1 MFAGK
6 RRTIEDYSID
16 LICYFLLFI
25 MVFVTLYPFY
35 FIVINS
41 LNEGMDAARGGI
53 YLWPRRFTFEN
64 YAEFFNDPKWMDAL
78 FVTAARTI
86 IGTPLTVF
94 FTCMVAYGLSH
105 KNLMFKKTYF
115 ILFVFSMYFSG
126 GLVTYFVV
134 LRSLGLLNNFLVYII
149 PWALNTFFLFVAT
162 AFFRDLPQEM
172 IESGYIDGAGDMKI
186 YFRIVIPVSMP
197 LIATMLLFIGVTQ
210 WNSWF
215 DAAYFV
221 RYDHLRTLG
230 YRMIEVINQ
239 SLAPADAQAALLLA
253 GSRRITPLSLQMA
266 AMIVATAP
274 IIFVYPFLQKHF
286 IKGMMLGSVKG

>member
-1 MFAGK
+1 MAVGK
-6 RRTIEDYSID
+6 RTIEDYALD
-16 LICYFLLFI
+16 VLCYFLLLI
-25 MVFVTLYPFY
+25 IVIATIYPFY
-35 FIVINS
+35 FIIINS
-41 LNEGMDAARGGI
+41 LNEGIDAARGGI
-53 YLWPRRFTFEN
+53 YIWPRRFTLEN
-64 YAEFFNDPKWMDAL
+64 YAEFFNDPKWLDAL
-78 FVTAARTI
+78 YVTVARTV

-105 KNLMFKKTYF
+105 KNLLFKKAYF
-115 ILFVFSMYFSG
+115 VLFVFAMYFSG
-126 GLVTYFVV
+126 GLIPYYVV
-134 LRSLGLLNNFLVYII
+134 LRALGLLNNFLVFII
-149 PWALNTFFLFVAT
+149 PWMLNIFFVFIAT
-162 AFFRDLPQEM
+162 AFFRDIPQEM
-172 IESGYIDGAGDMKI
+172 LESAYIDGASDLRV
-186 YFRIVIPVSMP
+186 YFKIVIPVSMP

-253 GSRRITPLSLQMA
+253 GRRRITPLSLQMA

-274 IIFVYPFLQKHF
+274 IICVYPFLQKHF

>member
-1 MFAGK
+1 MSAGK
-6 RRTIEDYSID
+6 RTVEDNIID
-16 LICYFLLFI
+16 FICYFLLFVI
-25 MVFVTLYPFY
+25 VFGTLYPFY
-35 FIVINS
+35 FVIINS

-53 YLWPRRFTFEN
+53 YLWPRRFTLEN
-64 YAEFFNDPKWMDAL
+64 YAEFFNDPKWLNAL
-78 FVTAARTI
+78 FVTVARTI

-94 FTCMVAYGLSH
+94 FTCMVAYGLSQ

-115 ILFVFSMYFSG
+115 VLFVFSMYFSG
-126 GLVTYFVV
+126 GLVPYYVV

-149 PWALNTFFLFVAT
+149 PWALNTFFVFVAM
-162 AFFRDLPQEM
+162 AFFRDIPQEM
-172 IESGYIDGAGDMKI
+172 VESGYIDGASDIKI

-221 RYDHLRTLG
+221 RHDHLRTLG

-274 IIFVYPFLQKHF
+274 IICVYPLLQKHF

>member
-1 MFAGK
+1 MSIGK
-6 RRTIEDYSID
+6 RTIEDYIVDLLCYSI
-16 LICYFLLFI
+16 LLVV
-25 MVFVTLYPFY
+25 VFVTLYPFY
-35 FIVINS
+35 FVIINS

-53 YLWPRRFTFEN
+53 YLWPRRFTLEN

-78 FVTAARTI
+78 FVTVARTI

-105 KNLMFKKTYF
+105 KNLIFKKTYF
-115 ILFVFSMYFSG
+115 VLFVFSMYFSG
-126 GLVTYFVV
+126 GLVPYYVV

>member
-6 RRTIEDYSID
+6 RTIEDYSID

-25 MVFVTLYPFY
+25 IVFVTLYPFY

-115 ILFVFSMYFSG
+115 VLFVFSMYFSG
-126 GLVTYFVV
+126 GLVPYYVV

>member
-1 MFAGK
+1 MSAGK
-6 RRTIEDYSID
+6 RTIEDHIID
-16 LICYFLLFI
+16 PICYFLLFVI
-25 MVFVTLYPFY
+25 IFVTLYPFY
-35 FIVINS
+35 FVVVNS
-41 LNEGMDAARGGI
+41 LNEGMDAARGGVYI
-53 YLWPRRFTFEN
+53 WPRRFTLEN
-64 YAEFFNDPKWMDAL
+64 YAEFFNDPKWLDAL
-78 FVTAARTI
+78 YVTVARTV

-115 ILFVFSMYFSG
+115 VLFVFSMYFTG
-126 GLVTYFVV
+126 GLIPYYVV

-149 PWALNTFFLFVAT
+149 PWALNTFFVFVAT
-162 AFFRDLPQEM
+162 AFFRDIPQEM
-172 IESGYIDGAGDMKI
+172 VESAYMDGAGDTRVYFKI
-186 YFRIVIPVSMP
+186 VLPVSMP

-221 RYDHLRTLG
+221 RDDNLRTLG
-230 YRMIEVINQ
+230 FRMIEVINQ

-253 GSRRITPLSLQMA
+253 GTRRITPLSLQMA

-274 IIFVYPFLQKHF
+274 IICVYPFMQKHF

>member
-25 MVFVTLYPFY
+25 IVFVTLYPFY

-115 ILFVFSMYFSG
+115 VLFVFSMYFSG
-126 GLVTYFVV
+126 GLVPYYVV